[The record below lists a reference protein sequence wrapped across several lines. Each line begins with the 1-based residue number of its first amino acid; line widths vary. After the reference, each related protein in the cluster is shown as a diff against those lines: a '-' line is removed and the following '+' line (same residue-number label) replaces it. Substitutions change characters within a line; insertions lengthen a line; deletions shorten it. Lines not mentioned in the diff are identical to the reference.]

1 MLQSL
6 TTLTAKLTSARPV
19 HELLICVLANAS
31 FSTGQTMYDQV
42 GARLGRSP
50 KSVKVGSGHA
60 RVEHAD
66 RLRISQ
72 NMWLMRL
79 KKEVEDVKA
88 SLG

>member
-1 MLQSL
+1 
-6 TTLTAKLTSARPV
+6 
-19 HELLICVLANAS
+19 
-31 FSTGQTMYDQV
+31 MYDQV